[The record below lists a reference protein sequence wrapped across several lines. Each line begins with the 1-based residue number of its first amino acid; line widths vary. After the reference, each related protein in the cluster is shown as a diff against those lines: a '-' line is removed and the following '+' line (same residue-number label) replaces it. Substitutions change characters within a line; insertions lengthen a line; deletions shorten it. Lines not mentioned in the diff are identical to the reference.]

1 MSIRSA
7 WILCAIVVLGA
18 YGVLASMTPSLSVP
32 PEIRITLPAPDLAP
46 KLAALSGVWEPVQ
59 GVDITSR
66 VVVER
71 IDEARAT
78 LLLIGPN
85 HAPGFPRGA
94 WERVRATVLRD
105 GAVEWGYPERFTL
118 RIALGGATL
127 ASESPG
133 AVTQTLLRKVG
144 GALPAPEPLV
154 QATLTKTVYQPE
166 EVSGR

>member
-46 KLAALSGVWEPVQ
+46 KLAALSGVWEPLQ
-59 GVDITSR
+59 GGDRTSQ

-71 IDEARAT
+71 INESRAT

-85 HAPGFPRGA
+85 HPPGFPKGG

-118 RIALGGATL
+118 RIAEDGATL
-127 ASESPG
+127 ASEGSGTVTRTLLRRVDG
-133 AVTQTLLRKVG
+133 AVT
-144 GALPAPEPLV
+144 ASEPMD
-154 QATLTKTVYQPE
+154 QATLTKTVYQPGE
-166 EVSGR
+166 IPGR